1 MSVTSITSKRTLTS
15 LPARIKKSRAML
27 TYLSRFWRSTASAG
41 VPNCVLSRVFT
52 SQKTTVSLSS
62 ATMSASPY
70 AVR

>member
-1 MSVTSITSKRTLTS
+1 
-15 LPARIKKSRAML
+15 ML
-27 TYLSRFWRSTASAG
+27 TYLSRLCRSTASAG

-62 ATMSASPY
+62 ATISASPY